1 MEHRIKNLLSG
12 PGFYGVLALCIL
24 AAGVGGYFLLLRE
37 KPPEETAVRPDVQ
50 AASPVTD
57 LPEHEPAAEE
67 TPLPEETPDTAE
79 VSAPA
84 AMPEVTVVPDDTPV
98 APEAPMAVVSP
109 LQGEVVAAFSVD
121 QLLYDETMDD
131 WRTHDG
137 VDIAAPEGDPVL
149 AACAGTVV
157 SVADDVLMGTT
168 VVLRHDGGYET
179 TYANLQASPP
189 VEEGEPVSA
198 GQVIGAVGS
207 TAAAETAQGPH
218 LHFAV
223 TKDGE
228 AVDPDAFLEP

>member
-84 AMPEVTVVPDDTPV
+84 AMPEKNIFLFIIFSSSKVVFFKQKTKRCS
-98 APEAPMAVVSP
+98 VVFY
-109 LQGEVVAAFSVD
+109 G
-121 QLLYDETMDD
+121 
-131 WRTHDG
+131 
-137 VDIAAPEGDPVL
+137 
-149 AACAGTVV
+149 
-157 SVADDVLMGTT
+157 
-168 VVLRHDGGYET
+168 
-179 TYANLQASPP
+179 N
-189 VEEGEPVSA
+189 
-198 GQVIGAVGS
+198 VIPA
-207 TAAAETAQGPH
+207 
-218 LHFAV
+218 
-223 TKDGE
+223 
-228 AVDPDAFLEP
+228 